1 MNIDAGEIKMK
12 KSTVVEIYEKDL
24 ITLIEHLKL
33 VIPQKNLQMTERVL
47 EDINEM
53 MKLYKNALDNKL
65 SNSKEQTD
73 IQEDSGLDEKD
84 FTGSLGSFS

>member
-1 MNIDAGEIKMK
+1 MK
-12 KSTVVEIYEKDL
+12 KSKVVEKYEKEL
-24 ITLIEHLKL
+24 IGLIDHLKFVL
-33 VIPQKNLQMTERVL
+33 PQKNLQMTERVL
-47 EDINEM
+47 EDIHEM

-65 SNSKEQTD
+65 TNPEEYTS

>member
-1 MNIDAGEIKMK
+1 MK